1 MPLYDYKCR
10 EHGLFHELAT
20 MDKAGEPCACPKCGV
35 LSARV
40 IVIPPQLLVM
50 AKERKKRFEINEK
63 ARHEP
68 IIANVSNNLSELNIN
83 RKKSSRYQD
92 KCNCGSTHP
101 LQLKPNKGKLQQQL
115 VYLPDGSKIFPSQRP
130 WMISH

>member
-10 EHGLFHELAT
+10 EHGLFQELAS
-20 MDKAGEPCACPKCGV
+20 MDKAGEPCQCPSCGD

-40 IVIPPQLLVM
+40 VIIPPQILAM
-50 AKERKKRFEINEK
+50 AQERKKRFEINEK
-63 ARHEP
+63 AQHEP
-68 IIANVSNNLSELNIN
+68 IVVNASNNLSILNGN
-83 RKKSSRYQD
+83 HLKSSRHPD

-101 LQLKPNKGKLQQQL
+101 LQLKPTKGKLQQQL